1 MNQPTKEEITQK
13 INSFLIGISTRED
26 IYKWAYSFIVNDD
39 FDIDDIEAWNY
50 LVDISM
56 IDEMIYP
63 YIYLYSIEDI
73 SNMKKPI
80 GNPIGFILDVLF

>member
-26 IYKWAYSFIVNDD
+26 ISKWAYSFIANDD
-39 FDIDDIEAWNY
+39 CVIDDIEAWYY

-63 YIYLYSIEDI
+63 NIYLYSIEDI
-73 SNMKKPI
+73 QDIIKKY
-80 GNPIGFILDVLF
+80 IL